1 MIYILAYCIG
11 TMPLEQCTQAQ
22 PIVALFSSEQGCRS
36 SLFRLRQKQE
46 IRIVR
51 RCEVLP

>member
-11 TMPLEQCTQAQ
+11 VMPLQECTQSQ
-22 PIVALFSSEQGCRS
+22 PIVSLFSSEKACRS
-36 SLFRLRQKQE
+36 RLFQLRKQGDL
-46 IRIVR
+46 RIVR